1 MLLVGSSSSDRT
13 QFKTIIVQAYGVNT
27 YIEPGNLHVADACS
41 ILAQNQE
48 FFFVLEHYKIN
59 SIR

>member
-13 QFKTIIVQAYGVNT
+13 QFKTIIVQAYDVNT
-27 YIEPGNLHVADACS
+27 YIEPGNLHVAGTCS

-48 FFFVLEHYKIN
+48 FFLY
-59 SIR
+59 